1 MLQAKISCNEGD
13 LGLIHGLGRSP
24 GGSHGN
30 TLQSS
35 CLENP
40 HGQRN
45 LVGCSPWSSKES
57 DTAERLSTAQ
67 GPINTLHYPESTSWC
82 LRSEN
87 SLGRT
92 FRRSSLC
99 IKLFIFQK
107 GKQTFKS
114 PVYLI
119 KYSEGQVC
127 LSRSLLCLLTRFSFR
142 EGENQRKSKPKCGR
156 IQ

>member
-13 LGLIHGLGRSP
+13 LGLIPGLGRSP

-30 TLQSS
+30 ALQSS

-40 HGQRN
+40 DGQRS

-57 DTAERLSTAQ
+57 DTAEWLSAAQ
-67 GPINTLHYPESTSWC
+67 GLINTLHYPESTSWF

-92 FRRSSLC
+92 FLRSSLC

-114 PVYLI
+114 PVHLI

-127 LSRSLLCLLTRFSFR
+127 LSIQISPLSPHQILFQRR
-142 EGENQRKSKPKCGR
+142 RKSKKK
-156 IQ
+156 